1 MSERLLA
8 IAITGGI
15 AAGKSEALAAFE
27 RRGAAVSSADAVVHR
42 IYRDDGGLKDEL
54 RARWGDGVFDAAGE
68 VDRRAVAEIVF
79 ADPAELAWLE
89 GVLHPRV
96 RRAQERWLAELRALP
111 DPPELVVVEI
121 PLLFE
126 SGGESRYDK
135 VVAVTAAPALRAERR
150 GPGLEAREARL
161 IPDEEKLRRA
171 DFAYVNDGTLAEL
184 DAFVAGVVEEL
195 ASAS

>member
-27 RRGAAVSSADAVVHR
+27 RRGAAVSSADAIVHR
-42 IYRDDGGLKDEL
+42 IYRDDDGLKDAL

-96 RRAQERWLAELRALP
+96 RRAQGRWLAELRAQP

-126 SGGESRYDK
+126 SGGDSRYDK
-135 VVAVTAAPALRAERR
+135 VVVVTATPALRAERR